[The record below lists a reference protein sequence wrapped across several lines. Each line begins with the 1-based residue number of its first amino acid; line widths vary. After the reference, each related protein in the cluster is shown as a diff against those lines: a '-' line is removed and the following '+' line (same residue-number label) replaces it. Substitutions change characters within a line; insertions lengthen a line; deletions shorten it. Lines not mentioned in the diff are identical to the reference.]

1 MAIISAIPNV
11 LTSGNDVTASQ
22 LNTNFQHIADQVNA
36 NAIAS
41 GGTVATATTAT
52 YLSATQQ
59 TSIIT
64 GVSTP
69 MAMSQDGG
77 ATRGSF
83 VAKAAGA
90 GDANLAGMTFWN
102 DAYAIKMGVRADGY
116 FGIGGWSRPGW
127 SWYTDPSGNMVAAGN
142 VTAYSDPRL
151 KENFQRITGPLQM
164 IQHIDGGTFT
174 WKHGYAHTEC
184 KAGQRDYGILADQVQ
199 AVMPEIVTESIE
211 LDGEKYSTVD
221 YTKLVPVLIEAVK
234 ELSAEVEALKAK
246 IKEI

>member
-59 TSIIT
+59 TNVIL
-64 GVSTP
+64 GVSNP
-69 MAMSQDGG
+69 MAMSQDVG
-77 ATRGSF
+77 ATLGSF

-102 DAYAIKMGVRADGY
+102 DSYAIKIGVRADGY

-151 KENFQRITGPLQM
+151 KENFNRIMDPLWILQR
-164 IQHIDGGTFT
+164 IDGGTFT

-184 KAGQRDYGILADQVQ
+184 KAGQRDYGILADQVK
-199 AVMPEIVTESIE
+199 AVMPEAVTESIE
-211 LDGEKYSTVD
+211 LEGERYLTVD
-221 YTKLVPVLIEAVK
+221 YTKLVPVLIEAIK
-234 ELSAEVEALKAK
+234 ELEAEIQSLRDYK
-246 IKEI
+246 

>member
-59 TSIIT
+59 TNVIL
-64 GVSTP
+64 GVSNP

-90 GDANLAGMTFWN
+90 GDANLAGMTFFN

-116 FGIGGWSRPGW
+116 LGIGGWSRAAW

-151 KENFQRITGPLQM
+151 KENFKRIANPLE
-164 IQHIDGGTFT
+164 ILAVLDGGTFT
-174 WKHGYAHTEC
+174 WKTGIAHVEC
-184 KAGQRDYGILADQVQ
+184 KAGKKDYGVLADQVESI
-199 AVMPEIVTESIE
+199 MPEIVNDSIE
-211 LDGEKYSTVD
+211 IDGVTYKTVS
-221 YTKLVPVLIEAVK
+221 YEKLVPVLIEAIKVLQ
-234 ELSAEVEALKAK
+234 ERVETLEGKS
-246 IKEI
+246 E